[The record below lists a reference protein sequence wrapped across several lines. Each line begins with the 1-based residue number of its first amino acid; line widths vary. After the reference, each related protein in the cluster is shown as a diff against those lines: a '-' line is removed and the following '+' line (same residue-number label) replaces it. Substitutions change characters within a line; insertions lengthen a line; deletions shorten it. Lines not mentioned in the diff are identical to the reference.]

1 MFHYCTHLIAYLTS
15 MAHTCCIIT
24 VFMWVPSLLTVMKE
38 SGGALPTG
46 LVFSAFML
54 SMTLGGMLFALLLPI
69 FPGGA
74 EGLCVLVYFVAACAM
89 AVPIIHFEFWYMIVS
104 FLILEAMV
112 GMFNSCGATLRS
124 RYYPEGLQSS
134 IMSVFR
140 LPLNLLVVI
149 GTKLT
154 DQANNIESLS
164 YVFSVLVLMH
174 LLAMLLQCALLWYS
188 PSNSNDKLKKH

>member
-1 MFHYCTHLIAYLTS
+1 
-15 MAHTCCIIT
+15 
-24 VFMWVPSLLTVMKE
+24 MWVPSLLAVAGE
-38 SGGALPTG
+38 VGGVLPTG

-54 SMTLGGMLFALLLPI
+54 AMTLGGMLFGLLLPV

-74 EGLCVLVYFVAACAM
+74 EGLCVLVYCVAGLSM
-89 AVPIIHFEFWYMIVS
+89 AVPLLHFQFWYVVVA
-104 FLILEAMV
+104 FLVLEAMV

-140 LPLNLLVVI
+140 LPLNLLVVV

-154 DQANNIESLS
+154 DRANGVEALRF
-164 YVFSVLVLMH
+164 VFGVLVGMH
-174 LLAMLLQCALLWYS
+174 AVAMLLQMALLSGKVS
-188 PSNSNDKLKKH
+188 PVHAKIKKQ